1 MLARVTI
8 TDVGGMPPKELCDCD
23 DLATALVVD
32 PLLGFQAHKTH
43 NNKLKHILKE
53 FQRAHNY
60 IQCYQR
66 LMNRMHPSLQFKSRR
81 ALDRQKAHIYHYLRA
96 LDQRSGCTILP
107 LPSLLTRTSP
117 RCESL
122 LHPALAEERP
132 GSSASLC

>member
-1 MLARVTI
+1 
-8 TDVGGMPPKELCDCD
+8 MPNQSPRIEK
-23 DLATALVVD
+23 
-32 PLLGFQAHKTH
+32 PAHKTH
-43 NNKLKHILKE
+43 NNELKHILEE

-66 LMNRMHPSLQFKSRR
+66 LMNRMPPSLQLNSRR

-96 LDQRSGCTILP
+96 LDQRSGFTILP
-107 LPSLLTRTSP
+107 LPSLLPRTSP

-132 GSSASLC
+132 GSSGWSGASLC